1 MCSFLCNNSAYH
13 SMERNESLDS
23 KITSGLVFLGILRL
37 KGSDV
42 RKEQIPITARE
53 EPTAGERAA

>member
-23 KITSGLVFLGILRL
+23 KITSGLVLPRDIKAQG
-37 KGSDV
+37 V
-42 RKEQIPITARE
+42 
-53 EPTAGERAA
+53 